1 MDTMEL
7 VKAQEQEMI
16 QMRRHIHQNPE
27 LSNQEFQ
34 TTKLIQEKLTEY
46 GVEIADI
53 GLKTG
58 VGRSSERPFSRKNPG
73 NPRGYRRPA
82 DEGADRASLRVG
94 PPTASAIPAATI
106 STPLFCSIPRKS
118 SPPLRTSFMETSCS
132 CSSRRRKTEAAPS
145 S

>member
-53 GLKTG
+53 G
-58 VGRSSERPFSRKNPG
+58 
-73 NPRGYRRPA
+73 
-82 DEGADRASLRVG
+82 
-94 PPTASAIPAATI
+94 
-106 STPLFCSIPRKS
+106 
-118 SPPLRTSFMETSCS
+118 
-132 CSSRRRKTEAAPS
+132 
-145 S
+145 

>member
-34 TTKLIQEKLTEY
+34 TTKLIQEKLIEY

-58 VGRSSERPFSRKNPG
+58 VVGVLKGRFPG
-73 NPRGYRRPA
+73 KTLAIREDIDALPMKELTG
-82 DEGADRASLRVG
+82 LRVG
-94 PPTASAIPAATI
+94 LRRRLPF
-106 STPLFCSIPRKS
+106 LRPRY
-118 SPPLRTSFMETSCS
+118 PHHRFALYRENPLR
-132 CSSRRRKTEAAPS
+132 P
-145 S
+145 

>member
-46 GVEIADI
+46 GIEIADI

-58 VGRSSERPFSRKNPG
+58 VVGVLKGRFPG
-73 NPRGYRRPA
+73 KAYGRVPSGGKA
-82 DEGADRASLRVG
+82 DGQ
-94 PPTASAIPAATI
+94 
-106 STPLFCSIPRKS
+106 PLS
-118 SPPLRTSFMETSCS
+118 
-132 CSSRRRKTEAAPS
+132 
-145 S
+145 

>member
-46 GVEIADI
+46 GIEIADI

-58 VGRSSERPFSRKNPG
+58 V
-73 NPRGYRRPA
+73 
-82 DEGADRASLRVG
+82 VG
-94 PPTASAIPAATI
+94 V
-106 STPLFCSIPRKS
+106 L
-118 SPPLRTSFMETSCS
+118 
-132 CSSRRRKTEAAPS
+132 
-145 S
+145 